1 MFKIQTWNKI
11 SPAGLSLLRM
21 DRYDVA
27 SEQGSPHAFLLRSA
41 MLLEENIGESVKA
54 IARVGIG
61 VNNIPIDACTKRGI
75 AVFNTPGANANS
87 VKELVIAGLLLS
99 SRGIHEGLNWV
110 EKQVPDGNFADKV
123 EQIKSTFAGNEIAG
137 KSLGIIGLGAIGVLV
152 ANAAVELGMKVYGF
166 DPFISINAAWGL
178 SRRVLRIN
186 SLDQLLSVSD
196 YITLHLPL
204 TGKTEKMLNAD
215 RLKKS
220 KRGQRILNFS
230 RGSLV
235 DRMAIKSALE
245 NGIIARYITDFPSP
259 ELYGVKGVMSLPH
272 IGASTV
278 EAEDNCAIMAVNQLR
293 DFLENGCVKNSVNF
307 PECSI
312 DPFNECRLLVA
323 NHNVPNMLSQILE
336 ILAQEN
342 LNVEEMVNKHRD
354 QIAYNIIDLSAPCVS
369 ELAMNR
375 LRDIEGVVMTRQIAG
390 STG

>member
-1 MFKIQTWNKI
+1 MFRIQTRNKI
-11 SPAGLSLLRM
+11 SPAGLSLLSM
-21 DRYDVA
+21 DRYEVA
-27 SEQGSPHAFLLRSA
+27 SEPASPSAILIRSA
-41 MLLEENIGESVKA
+41 VLLEENIGESVKA
-54 IARVGIG
+54 VARVGIG
-61 VNNIPIDACTKRGI
+61 VNNIPVDACTERGI

-87 VKELVIAGLLLS
+87 VKELVIAGLLLT
-99 SRGIHEGLNWV
+99 SRGVHEGLNWV
-110 EKQVPDGNFADKV
+110 EKQVPDENFADKV
-123 EQIKSTFAGNEIAG
+123 EQIKSAFVGNEISG

-152 ANAAVELGMKVYGF
+152 ANAAVELGMKVHGF
-166 DPFISINAAWGL
+166 DPFISIDAAWGL
-178 SRRVLRIN
+178 SRKALRMN
-186 SLDQLLSVSD
+186 NLDQLLSVSD

-204 TGKTEKMLNAD
+204 TGETEKMLNAD

-235 DRMAIKSALE
+235 DRTAMKSALE
-245 NGIIARYITDFPSP
+245 NGIIDRYITDFPSP

-312 DPFNECRLLVA
+312 EPFNECRLLVA
-323 NHNVPNMLSQILE
+323 NRNVPNMLSQILE
-336 ILAQEN
+336 ILAQEG
-342 LNVEEMVNKHRD
+342 LNVEEMMNKHRD

-369 ELAMNR
+369 ESAMDR
-375 LRDIEGVVMTRQIAG
+375 LRAIEGVVMTRQITG
-390 STG
+390 STD